1 MDRLFYIII
10 LNLKLLLYLTN
21 ILIYVIKQAVSVG
34 LARLKEDLL
43 E

>member
-21 ILIYVIKQAVSVG
+21 ILIYVIKQTVSVG